1 MSASARYYECIEDTF
16 EEVENRL
23 EALES
28 DPDVTVAEGV
38 INVTFANHV
47 VFVFSRQPGGGF
59 RFVWREDDDDWFDTK
74 TNRAFRELLT
84 SELAQHAGEVIA
96 W

>member
-1 MSASARYYECIEDTF
+1 LAT
-16 EEVENRL
+16 
-23 EALES
+23 
-28 DPDVTVAEGV
+28 
-38 INVTFANHV
+38 
-47 VFVFSRQPGGGF
+47 PGGGF
-59 RFVWREDDDDWFDTK
+59 HFVWREDDDDWFDTK